1 MARVAMA
8 ATLAA
13 SYGIYGPAYEL
24 LEHRAVREGAEEYLD
39 SEKYERRLWERERAD
54 SLADYIGALNR
65 ARRDNPALQA
75 DAGLRFLAID
85 NEQLL
90 AYAKT
95 TPDLSNV
102 VVCVVNLDPHHT
114 QSGWIEIDPGAF
126 GLEPQQAYQ
135 MHDLISDAHYLW
147 HGARNYVSLDPQ
159 RSPAHVMQLRPRLRR
174 ENDFDYFL

>member
-1 MARVAMA
+1 MT
-8 ATLAA
+8 ATVVW
-13 SYGIYGPAYEL
+13 S
-24 LEHRAVREGAEEYLD
+24 
-39 SEKYERRLWERERAD
+39 
-54 SLADYIGALNR
+54 
-65 ARRDNPALQA
+65 
-75 DAGLRFLAID
+75 
-85 NEQLL
+85 EQLL

-95 TPDLSNV
+95 TPDMSNV